1 MLIQTLGQAATAGWL
16 SALLPVGVQFVF
28 FLRWLH
34 RRMRNDEIVHVCVR
48 DIALTHLPHI
58 YSSLQ
63 ALAKEKGTALPETP
77 VIHFVDFHG
86 RRRHR

>member
-1 MLIQTLGQAATAGWL
+1 MHSLTWLTTAIPL
-16 SALLPVGVQFVF
+16 AIQFVL

-34 RRMRNDEIVHVCVR
+34 RRVRNDEIVHACVR

-63 ALAKEKGTALPETP
+63 VLAKEKGTALPKTP

-86 RRRHR
+86 RRRG

>member
-1 MLIQTLGQAATAGWL
+1 VKIDHGRSLATTA
-16 SALLPVGVQFVF
+16 
-28 FLRWLH
+28 
-34 RRMRNDEIVHVCVR
+34 DEIVHVCVR

-86 RRRHR
+86 RRRRS